1 MDKYSVETVAVN
13 VDFELIVV
21 RRFCLSQQVCKSFM
35 LLDARIEAAFLVIN
49 SRAGV
54 TAMDMHGQH
63 IPINVVI
70 SHCPELALLDTP

>member
-35 LLDARIEAAFLVIN
+35 LLDARIEAAFLVESSDGN
-49 SRAGV
+49 PSYPVR
-54 TAMDMHGQH
+54 
-63 IPINVVI
+63 PIA
-70 SHCPELALLDTP
+70 LAEPD